1 MGKFIRGQR
10 KGKGSVFTS
19 HTRLRKGPVRLRKLD
34 YAERHG
40 YIRGVVRDIIHEPGR
55 GAPLCRIQF
64 NNPYRYKKD
73 NELMVAAEGMYTGMF
88 VYAGRKGERVLGW
101 VGWVGCSDARVGCE
115 VGEKSLKRCG
125 VV

>member
-19 HTRLRKGPVRLRKLD
+19 HTRLRKGPVKLRKLD

-40 YIRGVVRDIIHEPGR
+40 YIRGVVRDILHEPGR

-88 VYAGRKGERVLGW
+88 VYAGQKGERVLGW
-101 VGWVGCSDARVGCE
+101 VGLVG
-115 VGEKSLKRCG
+115 
-125 VV
+125 